1 MLVNDVNDV
10 NVCVYFCSLI
20 HDMPWCSIHTDNMML
35 IFEFWMASTVEKG
48 IWLVAS
54 VTKENT
60 PRCHQLPS
68 LAQVPF
74 TEACE
79 PAMATGRWS
88 ISEWSS
94 MCLSNSRKK
103 RWRSWFFWVI
113 SFHCLVLLV
122 VIWDMAIV
130 KDTLWPFLSGARL
143 SPLEAP
149 QLGLT
154 QWQ

>member
-1 MLVNDVNDV
+1 MLVNDV

-20 HDMPWCSIHTDNMML
+20 HDMPGCSIHTDNMML

-48 IWLVAS
+48 IWLAAS

-60 PRCHQLPS
+60 PRCHQLPT

-103 RWRSWFFWVI
+103 RWRSWFFLGDFL
-113 SFHCLVLLV
+113 SLFGLACG
-122 VIWDMAIV
+122 DMAIV